1 MRLCYVVEVLRGA
14 VTFFWLLFLTDGVF
28 SLVDEATT
36 LILGASPLSG
46 VRAAF
51 ALAVLAISLP
61 MAAIIGVTPKAP
73 KRVLVPPILFAW
85 WAGPAMAYPFGLWKP
100 AHLALVLAMLQVLLA
115 LAVWYFAPNLSG
127 TGRTFPIA
135 LARTQPFS
143 WKYLLVAGPVTAVLF
158 LLVAASSVALGFST
172 QIELLTG
179 GYVRV
184 RPDGI
189 YLVERQFQAGDREV
203 RLAGMMHVA
212 RREFYSGVLPAP
224 DPAEPSVVLVEGV
237 TDRKRLLGGRTLDY
251 GRVAKLLNV
260 TSQSES
266 VFSNRVTD
274 EMGKQGLS
282 GGTGGQPGGTNG
294 SGIYYKHADVDV
306 ESFHPQTIAFIL
318 AVIAI
323 FQSNDLREL
332 IERLVDPSSP
342 IANEG
347 AQEQVMDDVLFSRN
361 QRLVAEIESSLKDY
375 RRVVVPWGAMHLPEI
390 ESWLRDHD
398 FVQSGELHRKALG
411 FW

>member
-1 MRLCYVVEVLRGA
+1 VLRGA

-36 LILGASPLSG
+36 LVLGSSPLSG

-51 ALAVLAISLP
+51 ALAVLAMSFP

-115 LAVWYFAPNLSG
+115 AAVWYFAPNLSG
-127 TGRTFPIA
+127 TRRTLPIA
-135 LARTQPFS
+135 LARTQAFS
-143 WKYLLVAGPVTAVLF
+143 WKYLLVAGPLSALLF
-158 LLVAASSVALGFST
+158 LLVAASSVVLGFST

-179 GYVRV
+179 GYVRM

-189 YLVERQFQAGDREV
+189 YLVERQFQSGDREV

-260 TSQSES
+260 TSQSDS
-266 VFSNRVTD
+266 VFSNRVVD
-274 EMGKQGLS
+274 EMGKQGL
-282 GGTGGQPGGTNG
+282 TGGQPAGANG

-323 FQSNDLREL
+323 FQSNDLREF
-332 IERLVDPSSP
+332 IELLANPSSP
-342 IANEG
+342 IANED
-347 AQEQVMDDVLFSRN
+347 AQEQVMDDILFSRN

-390 ESWLRDHD
+390 ESWLRDHG
-398 FVQSGELHRKALG
+398 FVQSGEVHRKALG

>member
-1 MRLCYVVEVLRGA
+1 VLRGA

-36 LILGASPLSG
+36 LVLGSSPLSG

-51 ALAVLAISLP
+51 ALAVLAMSFP

-115 LAVWYFAPNLSG
+115 AAVWYFAPNLSG
-127 TGRTFPIA
+127 TRRTLPIA
-135 LARTQPFS
+135 LARTQAFS
-143 WKYLLVAGPVTAVLF
+143 WKYLLLAGPLTALLF
-158 LLVAASSVALGFST
+158 LLVAASSVVLGFST

-179 GYVRV
+179 GYVRM

-189 YLVERQFQAGDREV
+189 YLVERQFQSGDREV

-260 TSQSES
+260 TSQSDS
-266 VFSNRVTD
+266 VFSNRVVD
-274 EMGKQGLS
+274 EMGKQGL
-282 GGTGGQPGGTNG
+282 TGGQPAGANG

-323 FQSNDLREL
+323 FQSNDLREF
-332 IERLVDPSSP
+332 IELLANPSSP
-342 IANEG
+342 IANED
-347 AQEQVMDDVLFSRN
+347 AQEQVMDDILFSRN

-390 ESWLRDHD
+390 ESWLRDHG
-398 FVQSGELHRKALG
+398 FVQSGEVHRKALG

>member
-1 MRLCYVVEVLRGA
+1 MLRGA
-14 VTFFWLLFLTDGVF
+14 VTFFWLLFLTDGAF

-36 LILGASPLSG
+36 LAFGSSPLSG

-51 ALAVLAISLP
+51 ALAMLAMTLP
-61 MAAIIGVTPKAP
+61 MAAIIGMTPMAP

-85 WAGPAMAYPFGLWKP
+85 WAGPAMAYPIGLWKP
-100 AHLALVLAMLQVLLA
+100 PHLALILAALQVLLA
-115 LAVWYFAPNLSG
+115 LVVWYFAPNLSG
-127 TGRTFPIA
+127 TGRSLPIA
-135 LARTQPFS
+135 LRRAQAFS
-143 WKYLLVAGPVTAVLF
+143 WKYLLVAGPVTALSF
-158 LLVAASSVALGFST
+158 LLLAASSVALGFST

-189 YLVERQFQAGDREV
+189 YLVERQFQSGDREV
-203 RLAGMMHVA
+203 RLAGMMHIA
-212 RREFYSGVLPAP
+212 RREFYSGVLPSP

-251 GRVAKLLNV
+251 GRLAKLLNV
-260 TSQSES
+260 TPQSDS
-266 VFSNRVTD
+266 VFSSRVAA
-274 EMGKQGLS
+274 EIGRQ
-282 GGTGGQPGGTNG
+282 G
-294 SGIYYKHADVDV
+294 SGSGMAENGAGIHYKHADVDV
-306 ESFHPQTIAFIL
+306 ESFHPQTVAFIL

-323 FQSNDLREL
+323 FQSNNLREF
-332 IERLVDPSSP
+332 IELLADPSSP
-342 IANEG
+342 IGSDN
-347 AQEQVMDDVLFSRN
+347 AQQQVMDDILFSRN

-398 FVQSGELHRKALG
+398 FVQSGEVQRKALG